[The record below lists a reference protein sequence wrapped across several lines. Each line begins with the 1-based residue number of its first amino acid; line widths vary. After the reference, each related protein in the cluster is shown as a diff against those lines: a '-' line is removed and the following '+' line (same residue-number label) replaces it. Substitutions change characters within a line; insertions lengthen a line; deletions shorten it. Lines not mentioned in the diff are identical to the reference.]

1 MSIAV
6 FDSGVG
12 GISVL
17 KSLVEVMPNEDFIYY
32 GDSANA
38 PYGTKTLEQ
47 VRALTC
53 EHAKELILN
62 QHAKGLVV
70 ACNTATSAAVRILRE
85 QYPDV
90 PIVGIEPAVKPA
102 MLFMENPRVLV
113 MATPMT
119 IREEKLKKLMDRYRH
134 LGEIIPLPC
143 PGLMNFVER
152 GDLYGDDVR
161 QYLEEL
167 LYSYSH
173 GEIDAVVLGCTHYPF
188 VRKMIQ
194 EVLGDRVRVFDGGN
208 GTAREM
214 KRRLA
219 EKGLLTDSTAAGI
232 VDFQNSLRHPDRHQH
247 LEHCHGCFRCG
258 ARGCQ
263 SGVRRYHLGCQHR
276 HQLRYYRHGE
286 PPDGDGAGAAVRPV
300 VPVALYRH
308 YHVGA
313 LHLYL
318 YRDLW
323 PYD

>member
-70 ACNTATSAAVRILRE
+70 ACNTATS
-85 QYPDV
+85 
-90 PIVGIEPAVKPA
+90 VGIEPAVKPA

-232 VDFQNSLRHPDRHQH
+232 VDFQNSLT
-247 LEHCHGCFRCG
+247 G
-258 ARGCQ
+258 Q
-263 SGVRRYHLGCQHR
+263 SHEDKI
-276 HQLRYYRHGE
+276 QLCK
-286 PPDGDGAGAAVRPV
+286 
-300 VPVALYRH
+300 ALF
-308 YHVGA
+308 
-313 LHLYL
+313 
-318 YRDLW
+318 DKKI
-323 PYD
+323 

>member
-53 EHAKELILN
+53 E
-62 QHAKGLVV
+62 HAKGLVV

-173 GEIDAVVLGCTHYPF
+173 DEIDAVVLGCTHYPF

-232 VDFQNSLRHPDRHQH
+232 VDFQNSLT
-247 LEHCHGCFRCG
+247 G
-258 ARGCQ
+258 Q
-263 SGVRRYHLGCQHR
+263 SHEDKI
-276 HQLRYYRHGE
+276 QLCK
-286 PPDGDGAGAAVRPV
+286 
-300 VPVALYRH
+300 ALFNKKI
-308 YHVGA
+308 
-313 LHLYL
+313 
-318 YRDLW
+318 
-323 PYD
+323 

>member
-38 PYGTKTLEQ
+38 PYGTKTLER

-53 EHAKELILN
+53 E
-62 QHAKGLVV
+62 HAKGLVV

-173 GEIDAVVLGCTHYPF
+173 GEIDAFVLGCTHYPF

-232 VDFQNSLRHPDRHQH
+232 VDFQNSLT
-247 LEHCHGCFRCG
+247 G
-258 ARGCQ
+258 Q
-263 SGVRRYHLGCQHR
+263 SHEDKI
-276 HQLRYYRHGE
+276 QLCK
-286 PPDGDGAGAAVRPV
+286 
-300 VPVALYRH
+300 ALFNKKI
-308 YHVGA
+308 
-313 LHLYL
+313 
-318 YRDLW
+318 
-323 PYD
+323 

>member
-6 FDSGVG
+6 FDSVVG

-53 EHAKELILN
+53 EHAK
-62 QHAKGLVV
+62 GLVV
-70 ACNTATSAAVRILRE
+70 AGNTATSAAVRILRE

-173 GEIDAVVLGCTHYPF
+173 DEIDAVVLGCTHYPF

-232 VDFQNSLRHPDRHQH
+232 VDFQNSLT
-247 LEHCHGCFRCG
+247 G
-258 ARGCQ
+258 Q
-263 SGVRRYHLGCQHR
+263 SHEDKI
-276 HQLRYYRHGE
+276 QLCK
-286 PPDGDGAGAAVRPV
+286 
-300 VPVALYRH
+300 ALFNKKI
-308 YHVGA
+308 
-313 LHLYL
+313 
-318 YRDLW
+318 
-323 PYD
+323 

>member
-1 MSIAV
+1 
-6 FDSGVG
+6 
-12 GISVL
+12 
-17 KSLVEVMPNEDFIYY
+17 
-32 GDSANA
+32 
-38 PYGTKTLEQ
+38 
-47 VRALTC
+47 
-53 EHAKELILN
+53 
-62 QHAKGLVV
+62 
-70 ACNTATSAAVRILRE
+70 
-85 QYPDV
+85 
-90 PIVGIEPAVKPA
+90 
-102 MLFMENPRVLV
+102 MENPRVLV

-232 VDFQNSLRHPDRHQH
+232 VDFQNSLT
-247 LEHCHGCFRCG
+247 G
-258 ARGCQ
+258 Q
-263 SGVRRYHLGCQHR
+263 SHEDKI
-276 HQLRYYRHGE
+276 QLCK
-286 PPDGDGAGAAVRPV
+286 
-300 VPVALYRH
+300 ALF
-308 YHVGA
+308 
-313 LHLYL
+313 
-318 YRDLW
+318 DKKI
-323 PYD
+323 

>member
-38 PYGTKTLEQ
+38 PYGTKTLER

-113 MATPMT
+113 
-119 IREEKLKKLMDRYRH
+119 MDRYRH

-232 VDFQNSLRHPDRHQH
+232 VDFQNSLT
-247 LEHCHGCFRCG
+247 G
-258 ARGCQ
+258 Q
-263 SGVRRYHLGCQHR
+263 SHEDKI
-276 HQLRYYRHGE
+276 QLCK
-286 PPDGDGAGAAVRPV
+286 
-300 VPVALYRH
+300 ALF
-308 YHVGA
+308 
-313 LHLYL
+313 
-318 YRDLW
+318 DKKI
-323 PYD
+323 

>member
-1 MSIAV
+1 MPISV

-17 KSLVEVMPNEDFIYY
+17 KNLVEVMTHEDFIYY

-47 VRALTC
+47 VRALTL
-53 EHAKELILN
+53 EHARQLLEE

-85 QYPDV
+85 KYHDI

-102 MLFMENPRVLV
+102 MLFMKNPTVLV

-119 IREEKLKKLMDRYRH
+119 IREEKLKKLMDRYKS
-134 LGEIIPLPC
+134 LGKIIPLPC

-173 GEIDAVVLGCTHYPF
+173 DEIDAVVLGCTHYPF
-188 VRKMIQ
+188 VRRMIQ
-194 EVLGDRVRVFDGGN
+194 DVLGDKVRVFDGGN

-214 KRRLA
+214 KRRLK
-219 EKGLLTDSTAAGI
+219 EKNLLTESMEAGT
-232 VDFQNSLRHPDRHQH
+232 VDFQNSLTGEQH
-247 LEHCHGCFRCG
+247 E
-258 ARGCQ
+258 AKI
-263 SGVRRYHLGCQHR
+263 
-276 HQLRYYRHGE
+276 QLCKQLFNKE
-286 PPDGDGAGAAVRPV
+286 I
-300 VPVALYRH
+300 
-308 YHVGA
+308 
-313 LHLYL
+313 
-318 YRDLW
+318 
-323 PYD
+323 

>member
-1 MSIAV
+1 MSYRR
-6 FDSGVG
+6 D
-12 GISVL
+12 
-17 KSLVEVMPNEDFIYY
+17 
-32 GDSANA
+32 
-38 PYGTKTLEQ
+38 
-47 VRALTC
+47 RA
-53 EHAKELILN
+53 
-62 QHAKGLVV
+62 
-70 ACNTATSAAVRILRE
+70 
-85 QYPDV
+85 
-90 PIVGIEPAVKPA
+90 AVKPA

-232 VDFQNSLRHPDRHQH
+232 VDFQNSLT
-247 LEHCHGCFRCG
+247 G
-258 ARGCQ
+258 Q
-263 SGVRRYHLGCQHR
+263 SHEDKI
-276 HQLRYYRHGE
+276 QLCKE
-286 PPDGDGAGAAVRPV
+286 
-300 VPVALYRH
+300 LFNKKI
-308 YHVGA
+308 
-313 LHLYL
+313 
-318 YRDLW
+318 
-323 PYD
+323 